1 MTTLLYAFAGIG
13 AITVTVIVVKGIR
26 QFRKDL
32 KSKPTPWLG
41 LPWGPG

>member
-1 MTTLLYAFAGIG
+1 MALLTFIFAAIG
-13 AITVTVIVVKGIR
+13 AVTITVFVVKGIR